1 MEVPVEAANWPGGKK
16 GAILFNVCLEAWSDG
31 KAPGIGPMGN
41 PLPPHPGVLD
51 TNAISWAEYG
61 AKRGVYRLIDGLGRH
76 GVKASVMV
84 NAVLAER
91 HPRAVEAVAQAGHE
105 VLSHS
110 YAMDV
115 IPVLLSEED
124 ERRNIRRCTEL
135 LSGASGAPVRGW
147 LSPRGTPSVSTA
159 RLLAEAGYQWH
170 GDVMDEDLPY
180 VQTFGDRKLVAIPLN
195 TDVNDMPFMR
205 YGRMPETMLEMFEG
219 IVARGLERE
228 PGPFIVDVTVHA
240 HIFGRP
246 GGAWVFERIAELTAG
261 NRDLWTGTRAEMAEH
276 VLRAMK

>member
-1 MEVPVEAANWPGGKK
+1 MEAANWPGGKK

-61 AKRGVYRLIDGLGRH
+61 AKRGIYRLIEGLDRH

-91 HPRAVEAVAQAGHE
+91 HPQAIRAVAQAGHE

-115 IPVLLSEED
+115 IPVLLSEEVPEPD
-124 ERRNIRRCTEL
+124 TTPVAIRILGGVETSFWTLHLSEDIMEGL
-135 LSGASGAPVRGW
+135 LSHMQILFFPSCLKGFKIGSRKKGIIIKHLFEMGNK
-147 LSPRGTPSVSTA
+147 PSVI
-159 RLLAEAGYQWH
+159 H
-170 GDVMDEDLPY
+170 
-180 VQTFGDRKLVAIPLN
+180 
-195 TDVNDMPFMR
+195 
-205 YGRMPETMLEMFEG
+205 
-219 IVARGLERE
+219 
-228 PGPFIVDVTVHA
+228 
-240 HIFGRP
+240 
-246 GGAWVFERIAELTAG
+246 RIAMEPSSEMVVDPAFGHL
-261 NRDLWTGTRAEMAEH
+261 LQCQFHHPQSLFRACPFPIS
-276 VLRAMK
+276 